1 MDNRRSKVRIF
12 NTLFF
17 LFFNFGETRVYK
29 NAATNAPTPTNT
41 PLATWRAD
49 AAPVWVAL
57 AEAAVPVA
65 PDAPEAA
72 APLPVAPA
80 LPLAGVEDTGVMIE
94 VVALPTETTI
104 VEVWFMLLPT
114 RMVLKPEARAG
125 RVAGSGCVVTTAGW
139 VVTTSG

>member
-1 MDNRRSKVRIF
+1 
-12 NTLFF
+12 
-17 LFFNFGETRVYK
+17 
-29 NAATNAPTPTNT
+29 
-41 PLATWRAD
+41 
-49 AAPVWVAL
+49 VWVAL

-65 PDAPEAA
+65 PEAP
-72 APLPVAPA
+72 APPVVPA
-80 LPLAGVEDTGVMIE
+80 LPLAGVEDAGVMME

-139 VVTTSG
+139 VVTTPG

>member
-1 MDNRRSKVRIF
+1 MGSS
-12 NTLFF
+12 
-17 LFFNFGETRVYK
+17 VYK

-41 PLATWRAD
+41 PPATCRAD

-65 PDAPEAA
+65 PDAPDA
-72 APLPVAPA
+72 PVADAPPVVPA
-80 LPLAGVEDTGVMIE
+80 LLLAGVEDAGVTTE
-94 VVALPTETTI
+94 VVALPTETII
-104 VEVWFMLLPT
+104 VEVWFLLLPT

-139 VVTTSG
+139 VVTTAG

>member
-1 MDNRRSKVRIF
+1 MDNQRGKILIF
-12 NTLFF
+12 NTFFLLFF
-17 LFFNFGETRVYK
+17 SFGETRVYK

-41 PLATWRAD
+41 PPATCRAD

-65 PDAPEAA
+65 PDAPEAP
-72 APLPVAPA
+72 APPVVPA
-80 LPLAGVEDTGVMIE
+80 LPLAGVDDAGVMIE

-114 RMVLKPEARAG
+114 TMVLKPEARAG
-125 RVAGSGCVVTTAGW
+125 RVAGSGCEVTTAGW
-139 VVTTSG
+139 VVTTPG